1 VDTGKNVSTIE
12 ANVGMWDVKYNS
24 NLFVYSYLP
33 VIQVACGLQLLES
46 SPLSVTCTSYLKFG
60 ARDYQSKLEGRTE
73 MTSENHLKDQ
83 NAATQSADLPKVS
96 ALHPISGLPDVQGAP
111 KNTLQE
117 VLSKVWAESLGIEK
131 VGIEDD
137 FFELGGASVVATQI
151 VSRLRQMFQMDLP
164 AILLFDTPTIEKL
177 AHYMIEHEAQPG
189 LTEKTAILLKR
200 IEGMTEEE
208 VARSLGSK

>member
-1 VDTGKNVSTIE
+1 
-12 ANVGMWDVKYNS
+12 
-24 NLFVYSYLP
+24 
-33 VIQVACGLQLLES
+33 
-46 SPLSVTCTSYLKFG
+46 
-60 ARDYQSKLEGRTE
+60 
-73 MTSENHLKDQ
+73 
-83 NAATQSADLPKVS
+83 
-96 ALHPISGLPDVQGAP
+96 
-111 KNTLQE
+111 

>member
-1 VDTGKNVSTIE
+1 
-12 ANVGMWDVKYNS
+12 
-24 NLFVYSYLP
+24 
-33 VIQVACGLQLLES
+33 
-46 SPLSVTCTSYLKFG
+46 
-60 ARDYQSKLEGRTE
+60 
-73 MTSENHLKDQ
+73 MTSEYQDKNQ
-83 NAATQSADLPKVS
+83 NGATRSADLPKAS
-96 ALHPISGLPDVQGAP
+96 TLHPASGLPDAQGTP
-111 KNTLQE
+111 QTTLQE

-177 AHYMIEHEAQPG
+177 ARYMIEHEAQPG
-189 LTEKTAILLKR
+189 LTEKTATILKQ

-208 VARSLGSK
+208 VARSLGAK

>member
-1 VDTGKNVSTIE
+1 
-12 ANVGMWDVKYNS
+12 
-24 NLFVYSYLP
+24 
-33 VIQVACGLQLLES
+33 
-46 SPLSVTCTSYLKFG
+46 
-60 ARDYQSKLEGRTE
+60 

-83 NAATQSADLPKVS
+83 NTATQSADLPKAS
-96 ALHPISGLPDVQGAP
+96 ALHSAGGLPDVQGAP
-111 KNTLQE
+111 KTALQE
-117 VLSKVWAESLGIEK
+117 VLSKVWAGSLGIEK

-177 AHYMIEHEAQPG
+177 AHYMIEHESKPG
-189 LTEKTAILLKR
+189 LTEKTAILLQR

-208 VARSLGSK
+208 VARSLRSK